1 MLPDLDKLQN
11 DVDHLNH
18 VFHDPMANGEQ
29 IEGYNPPSY
38 YEEAIAV
45 VNLISDTITSANI
58 DKLVEAEPL
67 KVQLLMM
74 ELRNQASLIVSMIER
89 KAS

>member
-11 DVDHLNH
+11 DVDAITMA
-18 VFHDPMANGEQ
+18 DYSPMANGEQ
-29 IEGYNPPSY
+29 IESYNPPSY
-38 YEEAIAV
+38 YEEAMAV
-45 VNLISDTITSANI
+45 INLISDTITSANI
-58 DKLVEAEPL
+58 DELVEVEPL